1 MLVLCMVYLAVTR
14 VQISIEW
21 FRLFFMQEEYLM
33 RRSRVVGFLMF
44 TFIIIVGYLLSSL
57 LSWNLDFVNWNVLSI
72 ICMIAASIYALI
84 ALKYNS
90 YETKIELANA
100 KSVDEELKP
109 LYEEIRNKTNVASVE
124 QKYAILQQCLKMKKI
139 ANSTRDNN
147 LYRVSQRLEYV
158 MSEALKITPQQSIA
172 YFSKHKSGL
181 DMEIL
186 SSIKSQ
192 IELRDFLVYFFNIYS
207 YVSTNSIDIDSGKG
221 SVDGIFELCDEIDK
235 CFELT
240 YEKARTII
248 NNYVMKN
255 P

>member
-1 MLVLCMVYLAVTR
+1 MLVLCMVYLAVTK

-44 TFIIIVGYLLSSL
+44 TFIIIVGYQLSSL
-57 LSWNLDFVNWNVLSI
+57 LSWNLDFGNWNVLSI

-158 MSEALKITPQQSIA
+158 MSEALKITP
-172 YFSKHKSGL
+172 
-181 DMEIL
+181 
-186 SSIKSQ
+186 
-192 IELRDFLVYFFNIYS
+192 
-207 YVSTNSIDIDSGKG
+207 
-221 SVDGIFELCDEIDK
+221 
-235 CFELT
+235 
-240 YEKARTII
+240 
-248 NNYVMKN
+248 
-255 P
+255 